1 MPAADTL
8 ERFIARVEEN
18 AHAEAV
24 EEFYTADASM
34 QENQS
39 APRVGR
45 DAHVANER
53 AVFSRAKKVMSKCVR
68 PVFVNGDHVV
78 IRWIFRFEWLDGTV
92 THMEEL
98 AYQRWEG
105 ERIAEETFFY
115 DPAQRVPKS
124 SLEPHVQAIPM
135 RTAACLNSASA
146 SGENRKAE
154 KKSSSR

>member
-1 MPAADTL
+1 MHDRGGFDRITLHDHMPTAETL
-8 ERFIARVEEN
+8 QRFIARVEEN
-18 AHAEAV
+18 AHAEAI

-39 APRVGR
+39 TPRVGR

-53 AVFSRAKKVMSKCVR
+53 AVLARAKNVMSKCVR
-68 PVFVNGDHVV
+68 PIFVHGDRVV

-105 ERIAEETFFY
+105 EHIAEEQFFY
-115 DPAQRVPKS
+115 DPAQLVPKS
-124 SLEPHVQAIPM
+124 Q
-135 RTAACLNSASA
+135 T
-146 SGENRKAE
+146 
-154 KKSSSR
+154 SS